1 MLSSEIN
8 LKQGPFQGHA
18 LRMKVSRFE
27 QFEIWQLNGK
37 EWEMLAYFQDLDVAS
52 AMAKPRS
59 NPIQLKRA
67 KYDEGKLVEEEVLA
81 EMGAMRADE

>member
-8 LKQGPFQGHA
+8 LKQSPFQPQP

-27 QFEIWQLNGK
+27 QFEIWQLNGN
-37 EWEMLAYFQDLDVAS
+37 EWEMLGYFQDLDIAS

-81 EMGAMRADE
+81 EMGAVRADE

>member
-1 MLSSEIN
+1 MLATEIN
-8 LKQGPFQGHA
+8 LKQGPYQGHA

-59 NPIQLKRA
+59 NPIQLKRT

-81 EMGAMRADE
+81 EMGAMRANE

>member
-1 MLSSEIN
+1 M
-8 LKQGPFQGHA
+8 
-18 LRMKVSRFE
+18 SRFE

-52 AMAKPRS
+52 AMAQPRS
-59 NPIQLKRA
+59 SPIQLKRA

>member
-1 MLSSEIN
+1 MLQTGTNPWQQSSH
-8 LKQGPFQGHA
+8 LPQ
-18 LRMKVSRFE
+18 LRLKVSRFE

-37 EWEMLAYFQDLDVAS
+37 DWEMLASFQDLDVAS

-59 NPIQLKRA
+59 SPIQLKRV
-67 KYDEGKLVEEEVLA
+67 KYDDGKLVEEEVLA

>member
-1 MLSSEIN
+1 MLATEIN
-8 LKQGPFQGHA
+8 LKQGPYQGHA

-27 QFEIWQLNGK
+27 QFEIWALVDNQ
-37 EWEMLAYFQDLDVAS
+37 WEMLAYFQDLDVAS

-59 NPIQLKRA
+59 NPIQLKRV

-81 EMGAMRADE
+81 EMGAMRASE

>member
-1 MLSSEIN
+1 MLATEIN
-8 LKQGPFQGHA
+8 LKQGPYQGHA

-52 AMAKPRS
+52 AMARPRS

>member
-1 MLSSEIN
+1 
-8 LKQGPFQGHA
+8 
-18 LRMKVSRFE
+18 MKVPRFE

-81 EMGAMRADE
+81 EMGAMRANE

>member
-8 LKQGPFQGHA
+8 LKQGPYQGHA
-18 LRMKVSRFE
+18 LRMKVPRFE

-59 NPIQLKRA
+59 NPIQLKRV

-81 EMGAMRADE
+81 EMGAMRPDE

>member
-1 MLSSEIN
+1 MLATEIN
-8 LKQGPFQGHA
+8 LKQSPYQGHA

-59 NPIQLKRA
+59 NPIQLKRV

-81 EMGAMRADE
+81 EMGAMRANE

>member
-1 MLSSEIN
+1 MLATEIN
-8 LKQGPFQGHA
+8 LKQGPYRGHA

-59 NPIQLKRA
+59 NPIQLKRV